1 MTAYTK
7 MNTYL
12 YQWFLVCF
20 VEKNLLHYLH
30 LLIYSDTV
38 TLISNQTV
46 TMVTNRQGMEDDRT
60 N

>member
-20 VEKNLLHYLH
+20 VEKKLVALFTFINLLWYCHADLK
-30 LLIYSDTV
+30 
-38 TLISNQTV
+38 SNCNYGNKQAG
-46 TMVTNRQGMEDDRT
+46 NGGWQ